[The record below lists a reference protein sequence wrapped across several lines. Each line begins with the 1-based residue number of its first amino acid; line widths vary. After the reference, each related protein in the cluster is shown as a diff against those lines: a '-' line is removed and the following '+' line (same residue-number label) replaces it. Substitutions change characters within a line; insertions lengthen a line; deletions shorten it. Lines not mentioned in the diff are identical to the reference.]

1 MKVPLSWLKEF
12 VDVPVDAAKLGED
25 LTLVGLALEGLEAI
39 GGDTVLD
46 LDITTNRV
54 DCMNVYGVAREAAVI
69 YGLPL
74 KPLEVGLREAGPPAA
89 EALAVSIEAPDLC
102 PRFCARV
109 LDVRLGPSPEWLR
122 RRLEAVGVRSINN
135 VVDLTNYVMME
146 VGQPSHAFDLARIP
160 EGRLHIRWAREGE
173 GLVTLDGVART
184 LSGQVGVVSGPR
196 APLGLAGIMGGASS
210 EVSAETRT
218 VALEAAYWEPRAIRR
233 AARALGMHTEASH
246 RFERGADPEGP
257 VVGTAR
263 IAHLL
268 EKIGAGT
275 ARPGLIDQVPAPRP
289 RRRTLLR
296 SSSMATLLGTEVPE
310 ERARA
315 ILRGLGFEIAGREG
329 EGIIVE
335 IPTWRGDVGREADVI
350 EEVGRHYGLQKI
362 PSTLPAGAGLGG
374 LGPGQGR
381 ERAIRRAL
389 AGAGLTEVIN
399 YGFVGQGAIPPGPR
413 PPVALAN
420 PLADG
425 QGVLRTSLAVP
436 GLLTN
441 LETNQRQGRHDL
453 RLFEL
458 GRIFQ
463 PNHALP
469 VEEQR
474 LAVLLTG
481 EARPRHWGE
490 RPPAGEK
497 PRAVDFFDLKG
508 LLEGLF
514 QRLGLEAPVLAADV
528 ERPPFLHPGK
538 SAIVRWRGG
547 DLGFL
552 GALSPGLRNTREE
565 VLLAEISLDGVLG
578 AEVGPVRFQPLP
590 RFPGVTRDL
599 SLLCPEGLAAA
610 EIEARIR
617 RAGGGLLREAQVV
630 DRYQSPTFPPGY
642 VSLTV
647 SLRYQHPERTLTS
660 EEVQASVEDVIR
672 ELRSAG
678 AEIRGE

>member
-1 MKVPLSWLKEF
+1 MRVPLSWLKEF
-12 VDVPVDAAKLGED
+12 VDVPVEAAKLGED
-25 LTLVGLALEGLEAI
+25 LTLVGLALEGLEAVE
-39 GGDTVLD
+39 GDTVLD
-46 LDITTNRV
+46 LEITTNRV
-54 DCMNVYGVAREAAVI
+54 DCMNVYGVAREAAVV

-74 KPLEVGLREAGPPAA
+74 KPLEVGLREAGAPAG

-109 LDVRLGPSPEWLR
+109 LDVRIGPSPEWLR
-122 RRLEAVGVRSINN
+122 RRLESVGVRPINN

-146 VGQPSHAFDLARIP
+146 MGQPSHAFDLARIP
-160 EGRLHIRWAREGE
+160 GGRLQIRWAREGE

-196 APLGLAGIMGGASS
+196 DPLGLAGIMGGASS
-210 EVSAETRT
+210 EVSAETKT
-218 VALEAAYWEPRAIRR
+218 VALEAAYWEPLAIRR

-257 VVGTAR
+257 VLGTAR

-275 ARPGLIDQVPAPRP
+275 ARPGLIDRAPTPRP
-289 RRRTLLR
+289 PRRAVLR

-315 ILRGLGFEIAGREG
+315 ILRGLGFEIGGREG
-329 EGIIVE
+329 EGVVVG
-335 IPTWRGDVGREADVI
+335 IPTWRGDVSREADLI
-350 EEVGRHYGLQKI
+350 EEVGRHHGLQRI
-362 PSTLPAGAGLGG
+362 PSTLPAAAGLGG

-381 ERAIRRAL
+381 ERAIRRTL
-389 AGAGLTEVIN
+389 IGAGLTEVIN
-399 YGFVGQGAIPPGPR
+399 YAFVGQGAIPPGPR
-413 PPVALAN
+413 PTVALAN

-436 GLLTN
+436 GLLAN

-463 PNHALP
+463 PDHALP
-469 VEEQR
+469 IEEQR

-481 EARPRHWGE
+481 AARPRHWGE
-490 RPPAGEK
+490 KPPAGER
-497 PRAVDFFDLKG
+497 PRSVDFFDLKG
-508 LLEGLF
+508 LLVGLF
-514 QRLGLEAPVLAADV
+514 SRLGLEAPVLTGDV

-547 DLGFL
+547 ALGFL
-552 GALSPGLRNTREE
+552 GALLPGLQDTRDE

-578 AEVGPVRFQPLP
+578 AEVAPVRFQALP
-590 RFPGVTRDL
+590 RFPGVSRDL

-617 RAGGGLLREAQVV
+617 QAGGGLLREAQVV

-647 SLRYQHPERTLTS
+647 SLHYQHPERTLTS
-660 EEVQASVEDVIR
+660 EEVEASVEDVIR